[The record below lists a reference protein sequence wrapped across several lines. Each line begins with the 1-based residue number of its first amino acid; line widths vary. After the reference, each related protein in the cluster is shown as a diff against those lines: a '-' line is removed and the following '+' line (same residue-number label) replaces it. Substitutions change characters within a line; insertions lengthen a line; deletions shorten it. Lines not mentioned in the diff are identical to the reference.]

1 MPESVVVAMSGG
13 VDSSAAALLLHEA
26 GYKVVGVTMKLY
38 DLPDSQLPANHQ
50 GCCTVDDVE
59 DARRVC
65 HRLGVPH
72 HVFNLQREFKRYVTD
87 YFCEEY
93 QAGRTPHPC
102 IACNERIK
110 FDFLYRRANM
120 LGAQYVA
127 TGHYARIRRDGSSYQ
142 LLKGMDPFKDQSYVL
157 YSMGQRELER
167 TLMPVGWHP
176 KEEIRRLASDA
187 GLPNAN
193 KPDSQDICFIPGGD
207 YREFLRGHVAPREG
221 SILNESGQ
229 VLGKHEGIENFTV
242 GQRRGLGVA
251 GKAPMYVISIDAAA
265 GRVVVGPEEHLY
277 RDALW
282 ASGVSYVSGSL
293 PESGEEVTAK
303 IRYKSPE
310 CSASLRPSGNWAEI
324 RFCKPQRAV
333 TPGQA
338 VALYQGEVV
347 LGGGRIEAGP
357 PAGTAQSSSIP
368 VRSAAGS

>member
-1 MPESVVVAMSGG
+1 MSGG

-207 YREFLRGHVAPREG
+207 YREFLKRHLTPREG